1 MLQELTVFAL
11 VGFGAQIV
19 DGALGMAYGVVS
31 SSVLLALGVP
41 PSHASASVHAAEVFT
56 TATSAGSH
64 IAHKNVDWKMFWP
77 LAIAG
82 VIGGVIGAYFLTSV
96 DGSKIKP
103 VIVIYLGVMGCVIL
117 YRAWKGKGNRP
128 VSPTLAAPLGLV
140 GGFCDAAGGGGW
152 GPTVTSTLVGSGASP
167 RHAVGTVN
175 TAEFF
180 LTVAVS
186 VTFLIALL
194 TGHWRD
200 AEGIS
205 KHLTAVIGL
214 IIGGVIAAPLAGKIT
229 KHIPVRVFTWA
240 VGILVVLLATYQALH
255 LFKVI

>member
-1 MLQELTVFAL
+1 MLQELAIFAA
-11 VGFGAQIV
+11 VGFAAQIV

-77 LAIAG
+77 LAISG
-82 VIGGVIGAYFLTSV
+82 VIGGIIGAYVLTSL

-128 VSPTLAAPLGLV
+128 VSPKLAAPLGLV

-175 TAEFF
+175 TAEFL

-186 VTFLIALL
+186 VTFLISLL
-194 TGHWRD
+194 SGHWKD
-200 AEGIS
+200 ADGIS
-205 KHLTAVIGL
+205 THLTAVVGL
-214 IIGGVIAAPLAGKIT
+214 IIGGVVAAPLAGKIT
-229 KHIPVRVFTWA
+229 KHIPVRTFTWA
-240 VGILVVLLATYQALH
+240 VGVLVVLIAIYQALH
-255 LFKVI
+255 LFKII

>member
-1 MLQELTVFAL
+1 MLQELAIFAA
-11 VGFGAQIV
+11 VGFAAQIV

-77 LAIAG
+77 LAISG
-82 VIGGVIGAYFLTSV
+82 VIGGIIGAYVLTSL

-128 VSPTLAAPLGLV
+128 VSPKMAAPLGLV

-175 TAEFF
+175 TAEFL

-186 VTFLIALL
+186 VTFLISLL
-194 TGHWRD
+194 SGHWKD
-200 AEGIS
+200 ADGIS
-205 KHLTAVIGL
+205 THLTAVVGL
-214 IIGGVIAAPLAGKIT
+214 IIGGVVAAPLAGKIT
-229 KHIPVRVFTWA
+229 KHIPVRTFTWA
-240 VGILVVLLATYQALH
+240 VGVLVVLIAIYQALH
-255 LFKVI
+255 LFKII